1 MEFGKPVW
9 YVGDGGSRYLAFA
22 TATGDGK
29 ADLVVVT
36 FVRWD
41 RYLRV
46 PVGAEGQYEMLTVYG
61 WIDRDDDRSD
71 FVVLFPSYD
80 ETPGFVTSS
89 AKHSAAINSLL
100 YKDVDP
106 TAPHYECERID
117 DFVGDLVPNR
127 VAPFAPGRGKT

>member
-1 MEFGKPVW
+1 MNL
-9 YVGDGGSRYLAFA
+9 DAA
-22 TATGDGK
+22 TI
-29 ADLVVVT
+29 ADWLNRLP

-46 PVGAEGQYEMLTVYG
+46 PVEDADGGQHELVTVYG

-71 FVVLFPSYD
+71 FVLMEFPSYSD
-80 ETPGFVTSS
+80 RPGFNTSS

-106 TAPHYECERID
+106 TAPHYECQRID
-117 DFVGDLVPNR
+117 DLVGDLVPNR
-127 VAPFAPGRGKT
+127 VAPFAPGRGSS